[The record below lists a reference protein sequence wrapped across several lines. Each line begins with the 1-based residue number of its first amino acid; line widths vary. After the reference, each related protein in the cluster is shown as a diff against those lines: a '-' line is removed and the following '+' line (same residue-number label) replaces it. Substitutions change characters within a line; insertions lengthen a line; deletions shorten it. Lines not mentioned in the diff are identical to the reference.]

1 VIEPLTLEIPD
12 GAFVALLGPSGCGKT
27 TLLRMVAGL
36 EDPSSGEIRI
46 GDRVVFAGAGGMG
59 QAGVERVDAAGSG
72 NSARAES
79 AGGSGNLARAEGAGG
94 SGNLARAEGACGSEN
109 LARAEGA
116 GNAGNLARAK
126 ATEVNLPPEERGL
139 GMVFQSY
146 AVWPHMTVADN
157 VAYPLRTRR
166 HRAEPAER
174 DRRVREALDLVRM
187 GEYAARFPHQLSG
200 GQQQRV
206 ALARGLAMKPPI
218 LLLDEPL
225 SNLDARLRAEMRR
238 EIRDLHRRLGITILY
253 VTHDQREAFEMSTH
267 VVVLNE
273 GRIAQQGAP
282 DEVRSRPAPG
292 FVAEFLALG

>member
-1 VIEPLTLEIPD
+1 MSRLSFKDVTKRFGAKTVIEPLTLEIPD

-36 EDPSSGEIRI
+36 EEPSSGEIRI
-46 GDRVVFAGAGGMG
+46 GDRVVFAGGGG
-59 QAGVERVDAAGSG
+59 LNV
-72 NSARAES
+72 
-79 AGGSGNLARAEGAGG
+79 
-94 SGNLARAEGACGSEN
+94 
-109 LARAEGA
+109 
-116 GNAGNLARAK
+116 
-126 ATEVNLPPEERGL
+126 PPEDRGL

-157 VAYPLRTRR
+157 VAYPLRVGARR
-166 HRAEPAER
+166 AQVADDER
-174 DRRVREALDLVRM
+174 SKRVHEALELVKM
-187 GEYAARFPHQLSG
+187 TEYASRYPHQLSG

-238 EIRDLHRRLGITILY
+238 EIRDLHRRLGITLLY

-282 DEVRSRPAPG
+282 DAVRARPEPG

>member
-1 VIEPLTLEIPD
+1 MSQLRFKEVTKRFGAKQVILPLTLDLPD

-36 EDPSSGEIRI
+36 EDPTDGEIWI
-46 GDRVVFAGAGGMG
+46 GEKRVFGPGL
-59 QAGVERVDAAGSG
+59 S
-72 NSARAES
+72 S
-79 AGGSGNLARAEGAGG
+79 
-94 SGNLARAEGACGSEN
+94 
-109 LARAEGA
+109 
-116 GNAGNLARAK
+116 
-126 ATEVNLPPEERGL
+126 PPEERGL

-146 AVWPHMTVADN
+146 AVWPHMTVEQN
-157 VAYPLRTRR
+157 VAYPLKLRR
-166 HRAEPAER
+166 HRVEGPER
-174 DRRVREALDLVRM
+174 DRRVRESLELVKM
-187 GEYAARFPHQLSG
+187 GELAGRYPNQLSG

-206 ALARGLAMKPPI
+206 ALARGLAMKPPV

-267 VVVLNE
+267 VIVLNE
-273 GRIAQQGAP
+273 GKIAQQGPP
-282 DEVRSRPAPG
+282 DAVKAAPAPG

>member
-1 VIEPLTLEIPD
+1 MSRLSFKRIAKRFGAKQVILPLTLDIPD

-36 EDPSSGEIRI
+36 EEPTEGEIWI
-46 GDRVVFAGAGGMG
+46 GDRQVFGP
-59 QAGVERVDAAGSG
+59 G
-72 NSARAES
+72 NC
-79 AGGSGNLARAEGAGG
+79 LA
-94 SGNLARAEGACGSEN
+94 
-109 LARAEGA
+109 
-116 GNAGNLARAK
+116 
-126 ATEVNLPPEERGL
+126 PEERGL

-146 AVWPHMTVADN
+146 AVWPHMSVEEN
-157 VAYPLRTRR
+157 VAYPLKLKRLSVE
-166 HRAEPAER
+166 ASER
-174 DRRVREALDLVRM
+174 VRRVREALELVRM
-187 GEYAARFPHQLSG
+187 GNLAGRYPHQLSG

-238 EIRDLHRRLGITILY
+238 EIRELHRRLGITILY

-267 VVVLNE
+267 VIVLNE
-273 GRIAQQGAP
+273 GRIAQQGP
-282 DEVRSRPAPG
+282 PEEVRARPEPG

>member
-1 VIEPLTLEIPD
+1 MGRLRFKQVAKRFGAKQVILPLTLDLPD
-12 GAFVALLGPSGCGKT
+12 SAFVALLGPSGCGKT

-36 EDPSSGEIRI
+36 EDPSEGEIWI
-46 GDRVVFAGAGGMG
+46 GDRQVYGPSLRM
-59 QAGVERVDAAGSG
+59 
-72 NSARAES
+72 
-79 AGGSGNLARAEGAGG
+79 
-94 SGNLARAEGACGSEN
+94 
-109 LARAEGA
+109 
-116 GNAGNLARAK
+116 
-126 ATEVNLPPEERGL
+126 PPEERGL

-157 VAYPLRTRR
+157 VAYPLRLKRR
-166 HRAEPAER
+166 QVETSER
-174 DRRVREALDLVRM
+174 ERRVREALDLVRM
-187 GEYAARFPHQLSG
+187 GELAGRYPHQLSG

-206 ALARGLAMKPPI
+206 ALARGLAMKPPV

-238 EIRDLHRRLGITILY
+238 EIRELHRRLGITILY

-273 GRIAQQGAP
+273 GRIAQQGTPEAVKAQP
-282 DEVRSRPAPG
+282 EPG